1 MKMFTKDIV
10 RTLLIKLVF
19 LLALWFVC
27 FKGAPKNN
35 IALSQWLYGAHN
47 PSEVI
52 QHHSFK

>member
-10 RTLLIKLVF
+10 RTLAIKLVF
-19 LLALWFVC
+19 LVLLWVVC

-35 IALSQWLYGAHN
+35 IDLSQWLYGAQKN
-47 PSEVI
+47 SVGL